1 VSRLLE
7 HGRYALYD
15 ALGAGAA
22 ASVHLGVSRGRQ
34 SYPVAIKRLHEGLA
48 RDSTSVARLF
58 DEVRLSRHIVHP
70 NVVRVIDFVSDG
82 LVVLAVSEYFH
93 GEPLSRL
100 LNDTRRR
107 QMRVPVA
114 IAAAIAR
121 DMLRGLQAAHEARD
135 ESGTL
140 LGIVHRDATP
150 ENVLVGAD
158 GTSKIIDFGVAKAEG
173 RLISTTDGG
182 VRGKIAYLAPE
193 QVGGDVSPQTDV
205 YAAGLVLWEMLAGER
220 PLQGGTEAELLVQV
234 LGGDVPAI
242 RTRVEGISATLEIVL
257 ARATAKNPQRRYA
270 SAGLFAD
277 AIERSVPVA
286 TPAQLAAWVRD
297 LAGERLY
304 HREGLIARML
314 EEEAQQ
320 DLPSNLPPTGSI
332 PYLRSSQPYLP
343 VQQPATDSRIV
354 LMPTSPGV
362 SLPPRPTPPPP
373 ESTGRNVALVVTAL
387 AMVGLGVA
395 WGSRVLP
402 RPNAHPVPLDPIA
415 DAGMVTPPAPPV
427 PSAPVAPSPE
437 ADAGKP
443 EITPQPEPAPD
454 PTPIPTPSPSP
465 SGSHRRPHTVPAA
478 NCDPPWYVDDKGIR
492 RYKPLC
498 MP

>member
-1 VSRLLE
+1 MSRLLE

-48 RDSTSVARLF
+48 RDSTAVARLF

-70 NVVRVIDFVSDG
+70 NVVKVIDFVSDG
-82 LVVLAVSEYFH
+82 VVVLAIMDYFH

-107 QMRVPVA
+107 QVRVPVT

-135 ESGTL
+135 ESGML
-140 LGIVHRDATP
+140 LSIVHRDATP

-158 GTSKIIDFGVAKAEG
+158 GTAKITDFGVAKADG

-193 QVGGDVSPQTDV
+193 QVGGEVSAQTDV

-234 LGGDVPAI
+234 LSGDVPAI

-257 ARATAKNPQRRYA
+257 ARATAKSPDRRYA
-270 SAGLFAD
+270 SAALFAD
-277 AIERSVPVA
+277 AIERAVPVA
-286 TPAQLAAWVRD
+286 TPGQLAAWVRD
-297 LAGERLY
+297 LAGERLS
-304 HREGLIARML
+304 HREELIRNML
-314 EEEAQQ
+314 AEEEHQERH
-320 DLPSNLPPTGSI
+320 S
-332 PYLRSSQPYLP
+332 YLP
-343 VQQPATDSRIV
+343 AANSSPSLSYIPIPFASGPPTDSRIV

-362 SLPPRPTPPPP
+362 ALPMRSAPPPRG
-373 ESTGRNVALVVTAL
+373 STARNVALVVAAL
-387 AMVGLGVA
+387 AMVGVGVA
-395 WGSRVLP
+395 WGSQVLP
-402 RPNAHPVPLDPIA
+402 KQAAHTDPGAVEVDAGIAAPPASVVVAPAAVDASAVAVLA
-415 DAGMVTPPAPPV
+415 DAGSV
-427 PSAPVAPSPE
+427 SAPEPVATPAQSPGVNTRPKT
-437 ADAGKP
+437 A
-443 EITPQPEPAPD
+443 AP
-454 PTPIPTPSPSP
+454 
-465 SGSHRRPHTVPAA
+465 R
-478 NCDPPWYVDDKGIR
+478 NCDPPWVLDAKGIR
-492 RYKPLC
+492 RYKPQC